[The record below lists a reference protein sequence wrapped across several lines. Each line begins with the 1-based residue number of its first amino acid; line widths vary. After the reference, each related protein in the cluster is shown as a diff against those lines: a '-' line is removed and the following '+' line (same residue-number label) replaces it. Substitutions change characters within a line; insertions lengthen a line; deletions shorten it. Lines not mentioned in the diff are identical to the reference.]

1 MRVQIRLLRSC
12 LEEMGEEERAPWLRE
27 LAALL
32 FHLVRRS
39 QLVVR
44 LLTAEIGTLAALL
57 TTSTDPLT
65 LSLGEL
71 PVVYHPWQQLV
82 PHHLVVGACH
92 WSQ

>member
-1 MRVQIRLLRSC
+1 MQIRLLRSC

-65 LSLGEL
+65 LSLG
-71 PVVYHPWQQLV
+71 
-82 PHHLVVGACH
+82 AISC
-92 WSQ
+92 